1 MIDTRSLYPYRTN
14 SREYDEKE
22 GLLLAL
28 NNYIYAF
35 LKQNLVTYAWNDLSK
50 NIWIHV
56 LMRPLQQKE
65 NVPSNFIF
73 TVLEE
78 IYNKKD
84 LPYLYAYIELTYD
97 TLVGFSKK
105 LPIQAS
111 LDLDNNFESGINEI
125 LSQYNTGL
133 TLCSGYIIEG
143 LDTVAKQGIETA
155 IEMTD
160 PASKSIRTALNAISI
175 NGSQDADLCIREAAI
190 AVEYTIR
197 KRMSVT
203 KLQNGTKIIYNKNV
217 TNGDKDIH
225 KALLKSLERFY
236 DYSSDTS
243 RHGAIEPLS
252 IEEAH
257 LALGLSAAWVNYL
270 RTVLPEKSEDGNS

>member
-1 MIDTRSLYPYRTN
+1 M
-14 SREYDEKE
+14 
-22 GLLLAL
+22 
-28 NNYIYAF
+28 
-35 LKQNLVTYAWNDLSK
+35 TYAWNDLSK

-105 LPIQAS
+105 LPIQTS

-175 NGSQDADLCIREAAI
+175 NGSQDADLCIREAAC
-190 AVEYTIR
+190 AVEYTI
-197 KRMSVT
+197 KERMNVN
-203 KLQNGTKIIYNKNV
+203 KLSDGTKELIKENIN
-217 TNGDKDIH
+217 NGGKKIH
-225 KALLKSLERFY
+225 GALLKSLERFY
-236 DYSSDTS
+236 DYTSDTA
-243 RHGAIEPLS
+243 RHAAIKP
-252 IEEAH
+252 ITVEEAH

-270 RTVLPEKSEDGNS
+270 RTVLPEKSEDGNP